1 MSKKDS
7 LGKGLGAIFSDL
19 IDETPDKPNFIV
31 CGIEELVP
39 NKFQPR
45 KYFDGE
51 EQKNLVA
58 SIKKNGII
66 QPIVVR
72 KLDSS
77 YEIIAGE
84 RRWRAAQA
92 ALLKTVPVIIK
103 EANDVEVAELSLIE
117 NIQREDLNPIE
128 EARAYQSLMNIFHLS
143 QEEISGRT
151 AKDRSTIANSVRLL
165 KLPAV
170 IQDAL
175 VQKTISAGHA
185 RALLSLDSMEE
196 QVSTLKDIVKKR
208 LNVRQT
214 ENAVKTIKRVASD
227 SVKPKKSSEIIDV
240 ENKLSKTMMTSVK
253 INQRSTG
260 GTIQIRYRD
269 SEDLD
274 RLISH
279 MVDV

>member
-1 MSKKDS
+1 
-7 LGKGLGAIFSDL
+7 
-19 IDETPDKPNFIV
+19 
-31 CGIEELVP
+31 
-39 NKFQPR
+39 
-45 KYFDGE
+45 
-51 EQKNLVA
+51 
-58 SIKKNGII
+58 
-66 QPIVVR
+66 
-72 KLDSS
+72 
-77 YEIIAGE
+77 
-84 RRWRAAQA
+84 
-92 ALLKTVPVIIK
+92 
-103 EANDVEVAELSLIE
+103 
-117 NIQREDLNPIE
+117 
-128 EARAYQSLMNIFHLS
+128 
-143 QEEISGRT
+143 SGRT

-165 KLPAV
+165 KLPAM

-214 ENAVKTIKRVASD
+214 ENAVKTIKRVPSD
-227 SVKPKKSSEIIDV
+227 SVKPKKSSDIIEV

-274 RLISH
+274 RLIRH

>member
-19 IDETPDKPNFIV
+19 IDETPDKPNFIM
-31 CGIEELVP
+31 CGIEELTP

-45 KYFDGE
+45 KFFDGE

-66 QPIVVR
+66 QPIIVR
-72 KLDSS
+72 NLDSG

-84 RRWRAAQA
+84 RRWRAAQTA
-92 ALLKTVPVIIK
+92 QLKTVPVIIK
-103 EANDVEVAELSLIE
+103 EADDIEVAELSLIE
-117 NIQREDLNPIE
+117 NIQREDLNPVE
-128 EARAYQSLMNIFHLS
+128 EAQAYQSLMNTFHLS
-143 QEEISGRT
+143 QEDISGRT
-151 AKDRSTIANSVRLL
+151 GKDRSTIANSVRLL
-165 KLPAV
+165 KLPAE

-185 RALLSLDSMEE
+185 RALLSLNSMEG
-196 QVSTLKDIVKKR
+196 QISALKDIVKKQ

-214 ENAVKTIKRVASD
+214 ETAVKMIKRAPSEP
-227 SVKPKKSSEIIDV
+227 VKTKKSTVIIDV
-240 ENKLSKTMMTSVK
+240 ETQLSKTMMTSVK
-253 INQRSTG
+253 INQRSKG

-274 RLISH
+274 RLIRH
-279 MVDV
+279 MLDV

>member
-19 IDETPDKPNFIV
+19 IDETPDKPNFIM
-31 CGIEELVP
+31 CGIEELTP

-45 KYFDGE
+45 KFFDGE

-66 QPIVVR
+66 QPIIVR
-72 KLDSS
+72 NLDSG

-84 RRWRAAQA
+84 RRWRAAQTA
-92 ALLKTVPVIIK
+92 QLKTVPVIIK
-103 EANDVEVAELSLIE
+103 EADDIEVAELSLIE
-117 NIQREDLNPIE
+117 NIQREDLNPVE
-128 EARAYQSLMNIFHLS
+128 EAQAYQSLMNTFHLS
-143 QEEISGRT
+143 QEDISGRT
-151 AKDRSTIANSVRLL
+151 GKDRSTIANSVRLL
-165 KLPAV
+165 KLPSE

-196 QVSTLKDIVKKR
+196 QVSAMKDIVKKR

-214 ENAVKTIKRVASD
+214 ENAVKMKKRVPSEP
-227 SVKPKKSSEIIDV
+227 VKTQKSSEIIDV
-240 ENKLSKTMMTSVK
+240 ETQLSKTMLTSVK
-253 INQRSTG
+253 INQRSKG

-274 RLISH
+274 RLIRH
-279 MVDV
+279 MLDV

>member
-72 KLDSS
+72 KLDSG

-92 ALLKTVPVIIK
+92 ALLKSVPVIIK

-170 IQDAL
+170 IQNAL

-274 RLISH
+274 RLIKH